1 MNGKI
6 QSLFRSLPQ
15 PIKKI
20 AKAILSPRYYF
31 KILANDVKALLGIT
45 SYASKVIFVA
55 GYPKS
60 GTTWVENFISNIP
73 GYNPRVLA
81 GSKKI
86 IRQHN
91 LPADAFSEIP
101 KYGYSAI
108 KTHITPSSQNVD
120 ILVKSGIHKVIVMYR
135 DPRDIIVSNYYHV
148 LKDNP
153 WMVGDPEYANY
164 NAMTKQDALSHSMNL
179 IVDDYCS
186 WVRGWREVAKSNS
199 EIECLFVRYEDL
211 RNNRKDVFKNI
222 VSFYGIHLS
231 EEQFVGVMQASEN
244 KPGYLSLT
252 GREPGTRSTK
262 RKGASGDWKKELNSQ
277 QQEFIKEK
285 AGQFLVE
292 LGYESGHEW

>member
-6 QSLFRSLPQ
+6 QWLSRSLPQ
-15 PIKKI
+15 PIKI
-20 AKAILSPRYYF
+20 VAKAILSPRYYF
-31 KILANDVKALLGIT
+31 KILSNDVKALLGIT
-45 SYASKVIFVA
+45 SYPTKVIFVA

-81 GSKKI
+81 GSREI

-91 LPADAFSEIP
+91 LPADAFSAIP
-101 KYGYSAI
+101 RYAYSAI
-108 KTHITPSSQNVD
+108 KTHITPSSQNID
-120 ILVKSGIHKVIVMYR
+120 ILVKNGIHKVIVMYR

-153 WMVGDPEYANY
+153 WMVNGPEYANY

-186 WVRGWREVAKSNS
+186 WVRGWMEVAKLTSG
-199 EIECLFVRYEDL
+199 IECFFVRYEDL
-211 RNNRKDVFKNI
+211 RNNRKDIFKNI
-222 VSFYGIHLS
+222 LSFFGIRLS
-231 EEQFVGVMQASEN
+231 EEQFVSVIQASEN
-244 KPGYLSLT
+244 KSGY

-262 RKGASGDWKKELNSQ
+262 RKGASGDWKKELSRQ
-277 QQEFIKEK
+277 QQEVIKEK

-292 LGYESGHEW
+292 LGYESGLDW

>member
-6 QSLFRSLPQ
+6 QWLSRSLPQ

-20 AKAILSPRYYF
+20 AKVILSPCYHF
-31 KILANDVKALLGIT
+31 KILVNDVKALLGIM
-45 SYASKVIFVA
+45 SYPTKVIFVA

-81 GSKKI
+81 GSREI

-91 LPADAFSEIP
+91 LPADAFSAIP
-101 KYGYSAI
+101 RYGYSAI
-108 KTHITPSSQNVD
+108 KTHITPSTQNIDVL
-120 ILVKSGIHKVIVMYR
+120 IKNGIQKVIVMYR

-153 WMVGDPEYANY
+153 WMVEDPEYANY

-186 WVRGWREVAKSNS
+186 WVRGWMEVAKSNS
-199 EIECLFVRYEDL
+199 GIECFFVRYEDL
-211 RNNRKDVFKNI
+211 RKNRKDVFKAI
-222 VSFYGIHLS
+222 LSFFGIFLS
-231 EEQFVGVMQASEN
+231 EEQFAGVMQASGN
-244 KPGYLSLT
+244 KSGY
-252 GREPGTRSTK
+252 GKEPGMRSTK
-262 RKGASGDWKKELNSQ
+262 RKGASGDWKKELNRQ
-277 QQEFIKEK
+277 QQEIIKEK

-292 LGYESGHEW
+292 LGYESGLEW